1 MISCLCVGPKNSGKT
16 MLLTSIQYPDSV
28 NFTSHSVN
36 TVGTNIF
43 TINYV
48 PSADK
53 KPLKKNAKKSIT
65 VRELGGEM
73 AVMWKNYYSEAVNK
87 IIFVVD
93 TSNLCQISCA
103 GVLLYSILV
112 EPRLQ
117 KTKICLVLTKMDY
130 AYRQMRN
137 EALLMLQIETLK
149 KQVPQDITIIEAS
162 AITKE
167 GLDQITEW
175 LFN

>member
-1 MISCLCVGPKNSGKT
+1 MLSTHPICAKFLVLVRFFLCLIKTFSFHIHCLFNPLPKIKLFFCYFLS
-16 MLLTSIQYPDSV
+16 
-28 NFTSHSVN
+28 
-36 TVGTNIF
+36 
-43 TINYV
+43 
-48 PSADK
+48 
-53 KPLKKNAKKSIT
+53 
-65 VRELGGEM
+65 
-73 AVMWKNYYSEAVNK
+73 
-87 IIFVVD
+87 
-93 TSNLCQISCA
+93 

-137 EALLMLQIETLK
+137 EALLMLQIETFK
-149 KQVPQDITIIEAS
+149 KQITQDITIIEAS

-175 LFN
+175 LFNWVFFSSTKQNKIVKKSYFFLPSNFSAHCVDFPFVLCMGEQKWW

>member
-1 MISCLCVGPKNSGKT
+1 
-16 MLLTSIQYPDSV
+16 MLLLS
-28 NFTSHSVN
+28 
-36 TVGTNIF
+36 
-43 TINYV
+43 
-48 PSADK
+48 
-53 KPLKKNAKKSIT
+53 
-65 VRELGGEM
+65 
-73 AVMWKNYYSEAVNK
+73 
-87 IIFVVD
+87 
-93 TSNLCQISCA
+93 

-137 EALLMLQIETLK
+137 EALLMLQIEKLK
-149 KQVPQDITIIEAS
+149 TQVPQDITIIEAS